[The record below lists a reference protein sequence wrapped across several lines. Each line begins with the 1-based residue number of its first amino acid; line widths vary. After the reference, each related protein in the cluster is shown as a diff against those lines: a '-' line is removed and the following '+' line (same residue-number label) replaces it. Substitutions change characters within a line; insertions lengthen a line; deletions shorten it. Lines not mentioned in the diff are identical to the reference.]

1 MNGIASTPPKKEVRR
16 AFDRAAHTYDGAA
29 RVQRETARR
38 LLEFA
43 RESAPNRLSPETVR
57 TLLDAGCG
65 TGQALSGLVAHFPQ
79 AQRIALDFSTAML
92 DHACLAAPDVLPVCA
107 DLERLPLPDDA
118 IDLYWSN
125 LALQWCNPAAALREI
140 ARVLSPDGEAWIATL
155 GPRTLYE
162 LRAAFSAVDNGEH
175 LIDFIALDI
184 WIAAARDAGLSI
196 QVCAQEQIRDS
207 AADLRTLLAKI
218 KDIGAN
224 AIGEKQRRFLGRRGW
239 QTLQSAYEDFRRPD
253 GTLPATYDLL
263 LFVLKKSS

>member
-16 AFDRAAHTYDGAA
+16 AFDRAAHTYDAAA
-29 RVQRETARR
+29 RVQRETARH

-43 RESAPNRLSPETVR
+43 RQSARNRLSPETVR

-65 TGQALSGLVAHFPQ
+65 TGQALSGLAAHFPQ
-79 AQRIALDFSTAML
+79 AQRIALDFSAAML
-92 DHACLAAPDVLPVCA
+92 ARACLVAPDVLPVCA
-107 DLERLPLPDDA
+107 DLERLPLPDDT

-125 LALQWCNPAAALREI
+125 LALQWCNPADTFREV
-140 ARVLSPDGEAWIATL
+140 ARVLSPSGEAWIATL

-162 LRAAFSAVDNGEH
+162 LRAAFSAVDNGDH
-175 LIDFIALDI
+175 LIDFTALDT

-196 QVCAQEQIRDS
+196 QSCAQEQIHDF

-218 KDIGAN
+218 KEIGAS
-224 AIGEKQRRFLGRRGW
+224 AIGEKRRFLGRRGW
-239 QTLQSAYEDFRRPD
+239 QTLQSAYEGFRRPD
-253 GTLPATYDLL
+253 GTLPATYDLF

>member
-43 RESAPNRLSPETVR
+43 RESAHESATNRLSPETVR

-92 DHACLAAPDVLPVCA
+92 DHACRAAPDVLPVCA
-107 DLERLPLPDDA
+107 DLERLPLPNDA

-125 LALQWCNPAAALREI
+125 LALQWYNPAASLREI
-140 ARVLSPDGEAWIATL
+140 ARVLSPAGEAWIATL
-155 GPRTLYE
+155 GPRT
-162 LRAAFSAVDNGEH
+162 
-175 LIDFIALDI
+175 ID
-184 WIAAARDAGLSI
+184 
-196 QVCAQEQIRDS
+196 
-207 AADLRTLLAKI
+207 DLR
-218 KDIGAN
+218 G
-224 AIGEKQRRFLGRRGW
+224 QRRGQWPAPHRLH
-239 QTLQSAYEDFRRPD
+239 RPRPMD
-253 GTLPATYDLL
+253 CRTP
-263 LFVLKKSS
+263 